1 MGKKQPKSPAKPAK
15 PQSATKL
22 SKGKAS
28 GKKRP
33 ASAAIVRDDAINE
46 AEQKRNRLQENL
58 WALEKQVNH
67 AFRWVRL
74 DGWWYRACV
83 IFPGKIQ
90 SGVQLPMSDAPH
102 PALMLRRSLCRY
114 MTLRLVT

>member
-15 PQSATKL
+15 PHSATKP

-33 ASAAIVRDDAINE
+33 ASTAIVRDDAINE
-46 AEQKRNRLQENL
+46 AEQKRSRLQENS

-67 AFRWVRL
+67 VSR
-74 DGWWYRACV
+74 
-83 IFPGKIQ
+83 
-90 SGVQLPMSDAPH
+90 
-102 PALMLRRSLCRY
+102 
-114 MTLRLVT
+114 